1 MAVRLTSRS
10 VCAAVVSLLAALS
23 ARPAAAQNLWA
34 AVAVSPSSENNGGGH
49 AESSQAAADRIALQ
63 QCQKSGARDCKIVA
77 SISRGCVVLA
87 TPSVPVPNH
96 FGFGSNPSRELA
108 ASNALAQCTNGG
120 GKDCGV
126 RIAQCSFDDPRWA
139 SPLPLPPVVLPGTV
153 DPALVGLWKLNAS
166 NGIWVWQITANGAYT
181 FHSEASDNAPPHA
194 GVFAASNGKYT
205 LHAISTWW
213 DDQGTYKMQGSGAV
227 TMTGKLGTGTW
238 YRIASDPEF
247 PGPASVQA
255 IIR

>member
-1 MAVRLTSRS
+1 

-166 NGIWVWQITANGAYT
+166 NGIWVWQITANGTYS
-181 FHSEASDNAPPHA
+181 FHSAAPASPGNQPMHN
-194 GVFAASNGKYT
+194 GTFTTSNGKYT
-205 LHAISTWW
+205 MHAINVVFDT
-213 DDQGTYKMQGSGAV
+213 QGTYTIEGSS
-227 TMTGKLGTGTW
+227 KGTLQMNGSSGSSTW
-238 YRIASDPEF
+238 YRTRLDPD
-247 PGPASVQA
+247 P
-255 IIR
+255 

>member
-1 MAVRLTSRS
+1 MRRSMAVRLTSRS

-166 NGIWVWQITANGAYT
+166 NGIWVWQITANGTYS
-181 FHSEASDNAPPHA
+181 FHSAAPASPGNQPMHN
-194 GVFAASNGKYT
+194 GTFTTSNGKYT
-205 LHAISTWW
+205 MHAINVVFDT
-213 DDQGTYKMQGSGAV
+213 QGTYTIEGSS
-227 TMTGKLGTGTW
+227 KGTLQMNGSSGSSTW
-238 YRIASDPEF
+238 YRTRLDPD
-247 PGPASVQA
+247 P
-255 IIR
+255 

>member
-1 MAVRLTSRS
+1 VRRSMAVRWTSRS

-77 SISRGCVVLA
+77 SISRGCVALA

-166 NGIWVWQITANGAYT
+166 NGIWVWQITANGTYS
-181 FHSEASDNAPPHA
+181 FHSAAPASPGNQPMHN
-194 GVFAASNGKYT
+194 GTFTTSNGKYT
-205 LHAISTWW
+205 MHAINVVFDT
-213 DDQGTYKMQGSGAV
+213 QGTYTIEGSS
-227 TMTGKLGTGTW
+227 KGTLQMNGSSGSSTW
-238 YRIASDPEF
+238 YRTRLDPD
-247 PGPASVQA
+247 P
-255 IIR
+255 

>member
-1 MAVRLTSRS
+1 

-139 SPLPLPPVVLPGTV
+139 SPLPPVVLPGTV

-166 NGIWVWQITANGAYT
+166 NGIWVWQITANGTYS
-181 FHSEASDNAPPHA
+181 FHSAAPASPGNQPMHN
-194 GVFAASNGKYT
+194 GTFTTSNGKYT
-205 LHAISTWW
+205 MHAINVVFDT
-213 DDQGTYKMQGSGAV
+213 QGTYTIEGSS
-227 TMTGKLGTGTW
+227 KGTLQMNGSSGSSTW
-238 YRIASDPEF
+238 YRTRLDPD
-247 PGPASVQA
+247 P
-255 IIR
+255 

>member
-77 SISRGCVVLA
+77 SISRGCVALA

-166 NGIWVWQITANGAYT
+166 NGIWVWQITANGTYS
-181 FHSEASDNAPPHA
+181 FHSAAPASPGNQPMHN
-194 GVFAASNGKYT
+194 GTFTTSNGKYT
-205 LHAISTWW
+205 MHAINVVFDT
-213 DDQGTYKMQGSGAV
+213 QGTYTIEGSS
-227 TMTGKLGTGTW
+227 KGTLQMNGSSGSSTW
-238 YRIASDPEF
+238 YRTRLDPD
-247 PGPASVQA
+247 P
-255 IIR
+255 

>member
-1 MAVRLTSRS
+1 MAVRWTSRS

-166 NGIWVWQITANGAYT
+166 NGIWVWQITANGTYS
-181 FHSEASDNAPPHA
+181 FHSAAPASPGNQPMHN
-194 GVFAASNGKYT
+194 GTFTTSNGKYT
-205 LHAISTWW
+205 MHAINVVFDT
-213 DDQGTYKMQGSGAV
+213 QGTYTIEGSS
-227 TMTGKLGTGTW
+227 KGTLQMNGSSGSSTW
-238 YRIASDPEF
+238 YRTRLDPD
-247 PGPASVQA
+247 P
-255 IIR
+255 

>member
-1 MAVRLTSRS
+1 MRRSMAVRLTSRS

-77 SISRGCVVLA
+77 SISRGCVALA

-166 NGIWVWQITANGAYT
+166 NGIWVWQITANGTYS
-181 FHSEASDNAPPHA
+181 FHSAAPASPGNQPMHN
-194 GVFAASNGKYT
+194 GTFTTSNGKYT
-205 LHAISTWW
+205 MHAINVVFDT
-213 DDQGTYKMQGSGAV
+213 QGTYTIEGSS
-227 TMTGKLGTGTW
+227 KGTLQMNGSSGSSTW
-238 YRIASDPEF
+238 YRTRLDPD
-247 PGPASVQA
+247 P
-255 IIR
+255 

>member
-166 NGIWVWQITANGAYT
+166 NGIWVWQITANGTYS
-181 FHSEASDNAPPHA
+181 FHSAAPASPGNQPMHN
-194 GVFAASNGKYT
+194 GTFTTSNGKYT
-205 LHAISTWW
+205 MHAINVVFDT
-213 DDQGTYKMQGSGAV
+213 QGTYTIEGSS
-227 TMTGKLGTGTW
+227 KGTLQMNGSSGSSTW
-238 YRIASDPEF
+238 YRTRLDPD
-247 PGPASVQA
+247 P
-255 IIR
+255 

>member
-1 MAVRLTSRS
+1 MAVRWTSRS

-77 SISRGCVVLA
+77 SISRGCVALA

-166 NGIWVWQITANGAYT
+166 NGIWVWQITANGTYS
-181 FHSEASDNAPPHA
+181 FHSAAPASPGNQPMHN
-194 GVFAASNGKYT
+194 GTFTTSNGKYT
-205 LHAISTWW
+205 MHAINVVFDT
-213 DDQGTYKMQGSGAV
+213 QGTYTIEGSS
-227 TMTGKLGTGTW
+227 KGTLQMNGSSGSSTW
-238 YRIASDPEF
+238 YRTRLDPD
-247 PGPASVQA
+247 P
-255 IIR
+255 

>member
-1 MAVRLTSRS
+1 MTSRS

-166 NGIWVWQITANGAYT
+166 NGIWVWQITANGTYS
-181 FHSEASDNAPPHA
+181 FHSAAPASPGNQPMHN
-194 GVFAASNGKYT
+194 GTFTTSNGKYT
-205 LHAISTWW
+205 MHAINVVFDT
-213 DDQGTYKMQGSGAV
+213 QGTYTIEGSS
-227 TMTGKLGTGTW
+227 KGTLQMNGSSGSSTW
-238 YRIASDPEF
+238 YRTRLDPD
-247 PGPASVQA
+247 P
-255 IIR
+255 

>member
-77 SISRGCVVLA
+77 SISRGCVALA

-166 NGIWVWQITANGAYT
+166 NGIWVWQITANGTYS
-181 FHSEASDNAPPHA
+181 FHSAAPASPGNQPMHN
-194 GVFAASNGKYT
+194 GTFTTSNGKYT
-205 LHAISTWW
+205 MHAINVVFDT
-213 DDQGTYKMQGSGAV
+213 QGTYTIEGSS
-227 TMTGKLGTGTW
+227 KGTLQMNGSSGSSTW
-238 YRIASDPEF
+238 YRTGLDPD
-247 PGPASVQA
+247 P
-255 IIR
+255 